1 MESLYNW
8 EIQCKEESRYHW
20 LGPIIEGFNFCK
32 NANTLFPSDV
42 TICSDKL
49 KPDFLQIIATS
60 SMQAHPTVPFTFI
73 QSKLDAFQ
81 IGFYELIKIDSWL
94 SIEGNNCEVIN
105 E

>member
-1 MESLYNW
+1 MFPVL
-8 EIQCKEESRYHW
+8 

-42 TICSDKL
+42 TICIDEL

-81 IGFYELIKIDSWL
+81 IGFYELIKIDSFL
-94 SIEGNNCEVIN
+94 SRYRLEGNNCEVIN
-105 E
+105 EQTSDGIILF